1 MLLLS
6 PNLKKGQTRPLDE
19 TKLVNLNRVCNHTEV
34 KKLQT
39 VRSRHSLDIFLKM
52 KYFKYNSFK

>member
-6 PNLKKGQTRPLDE
+6 PNLKKGQTRLLDE
-19 TKLVNLNRVCNHTEV
+19 TKLANLNRVCNHTEV

-39 VRSRHSLDIFLKM
+39 VAYL
-52 KYFKYNSFK
+52 